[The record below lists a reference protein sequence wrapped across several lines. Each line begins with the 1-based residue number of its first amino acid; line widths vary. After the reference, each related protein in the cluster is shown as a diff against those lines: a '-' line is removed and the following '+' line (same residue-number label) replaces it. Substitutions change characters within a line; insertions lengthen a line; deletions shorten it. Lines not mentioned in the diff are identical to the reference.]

1 MLSAKERL
9 IIALD
14 VDTTDEALTLVE
26 RLQDHVGVFKVGM
39 QLYNSEGP
47 EILKKIHS
55 LGGRIF
61 LDLKLHDIPN
71 TVGQASAVLT
81 RHGVFMFN
89 VHTAGGSEMMKK
101 AAEAAEK
108 VSAENGQPKP
118 LVIGVTVL
126 TSINQKILE
135 TEMGVLRSVEEQVA
149 NWAKLAKDSG
159 LDGVVASPREIQAI
173 RRACGKDFLIITPG
187 VRPAWA
193 AANDQKRVMTPK
205 EAVAAGASYLVVG
218 RPITAAPDPVEAAKR
233 IVSEMEEGL
242 QC

>member
-14 VDTTDEALTLVE
+14 VDTVDEAEVLVS

-39 QLYNSEGP
+39 QLFNSTGP
-47 EILKKIHS
+47 EILNKIHGM
-55 LGGRIF
+55 GGKVF

-81 RHGVFMFN
+81 GHGVFMFN
-89 VHTAGGSEMMKK
+89 VHTTGGAEMMKK
-101 AAEAAEK
+101 AIDSARRKAEET
-108 VSAENGQPKP
+108 GIPLP

-126 TSINQKILE
+126 TSINQEILE
-135 TEMGVLRSVEEQVA
+135 NEIGIQRSVEEQVVR
-149 NWAKLAKDSG
+149 WARLAKESG
-159 LDGVVASPREIQAI
+159 LHGVVASPREIRAI
-173 RRACGKDFLIITPG
+173 REACGPDFVIITPG

-193 AANDQKRVMTPK
+193 AVNDQKRVMTPR

-218 RPITAAPDPVEAAKR
+218 RPITGAADPVEAAKK
-233 IVSEMEEGL
+233 IVEEMEEGL
-242 QC
+242 KC